1 MEDFA
6 ELAGLNLDPVLAQRV
21 QAKLQQLSEYNQQL
35 LQQTQQ
41 LTIQTQQDAAA
52 LKLANAKIQALTLE
66 LAHHKR
72 LRFGKTSEAFSAEQ
86 RQLFDESVDAD
97 TAAI

>member
-35 LQQTQQ
+35 LQQS
-41 LTIQTQQDAAA
+41 
-52 LKLANAKIQALTLE
+52 
-66 LAHHKR
+66 KR
-72 LRFGKTSEAFSAEQ
+72 PPLP
-86 RQLFDESVDAD
+86 SVR
-97 TAAI
+97 